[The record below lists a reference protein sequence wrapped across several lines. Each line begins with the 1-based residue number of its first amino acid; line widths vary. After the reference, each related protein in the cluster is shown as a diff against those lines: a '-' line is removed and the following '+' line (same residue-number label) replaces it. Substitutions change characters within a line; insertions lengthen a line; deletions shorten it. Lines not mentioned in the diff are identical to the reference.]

1 MPPSSTSHSDHD
13 SLESDSRLLPRVP
26 PAWTLKTAAWLII
39 LLFAAAALGSVLIV
53 LPETFRCPCVLVPE
67 GGADPIQS
75 PRMAIIRQVRIHEGQ
90 IVAAGEEMF
99 VLSSEEVR
107 DWDTQQRT
115 LTEELRS
122 RQSSLEKEDAA
133 AVSELGI
140 KEEEVAQAKDEVGF
154 REKYSDT
161 VRDLVGR
168 LEKLVGSGS
177 ISLVEMIT
185 HRLELAG
192 AEKDLSVA
200 KRTLNAVTLQRQQ
213 LATGQ
218 SRKHAEA
225 ESEIEKLKLRL
236 AALKSQLENTQKNLL
251 SVVAPYDAVVISLAA
266 RNTGSVVQNGQ
277 ELCQLARPDG
287 NLRARLQIS
296 EPALP
301 RVAVGQRIRFFAAA
315 FPYQRY
321 GTITGKVDW
330 ISPSA
335 VASPEGR
342 LFVALATLDKTSFE
356 VRGEPHPLR
365 VGMQGEARVIVGGRM
380 IIEYA
385 LDPIRQLR
393 ENARR

>member
-1 MPPSSTSHSDHD
+1 MPPSSTSHADRD

-39 LLFAAAALGSVLIV
+39 FLFAAMALGSILIV

-75 PRMAIIRQVRIHEGQ
+75 PRMAIIRQVRVQEGQ
-90 IVAAGEEMF
+90 TVAAGEEMF

-122 RQSSLEKEDAA
+122 REFSLEKEDAA
-133 AVSELGI
+133 AASEMGI
-140 KEEEVAQAKDEVGF
+140 KEEEVAQAGDEVGF
-154 REKYSDT
+154 RQKYSAT
-161 VRDLVGR
+161 VRDLVSR
-168 LEKLVGSGS
+168 LEKLANTGS

-200 KRTLNAVTLQRQQ
+200 KKTLNAVTLQRQQ

-218 SRKHAEA
+218 SRKHSEA
-225 ESEIEKLKLRL
+225 ASEIEKLKLRL
-236 AALKSQLENTQKNLL
+236 AALKSQLENTKRNLL
-251 SVVAPYDAVVISLAA
+251 SVAAPYDAVVISLAA

-287 NLRARLQIS
+287 KLRARMQIS

-301 RVAVGQRIRFFAAA
+301 RVVVGQRIRFFAAA

-321 GTITGKVDW
+321 GTITGTLDW
-330 ISPSA
+330 ISPST

-342 LFVALATLDKTSFE
+342 LFVALATLDKTSID
-356 VRGEPHPLR
+356 VRGQPHPLR
-365 VGMQGEARVIVGGRM
+365 VGMQGEARVIVGERM

-393 ENARR
+393 ENSRR